1 MRELLSNLQRRA
13 MILRDTAQMRSQ
25 FPGWLLTEM
34 EQAADALDE
43 AAKALEALKG
53 GEDER
58 EPAA

>member
-58 EPAA
+58 S

>member
-25 FPGWLLTEM
+25 FPDWLLREM
-34 EQAADALDE
+34 EQAADALEE

-53 GEDER
+53 GGDER
-58 EPAA
+58 N

>member
-1 MRELLSNLQRRA
+1 MRELLNNLQRRA
-13 MILRDTAQMRSQ
+13 MVLRDTAQMRSQ
-25 FPGWLLTEM
+25 FPGWLLREM

-58 EPAA
+58 S